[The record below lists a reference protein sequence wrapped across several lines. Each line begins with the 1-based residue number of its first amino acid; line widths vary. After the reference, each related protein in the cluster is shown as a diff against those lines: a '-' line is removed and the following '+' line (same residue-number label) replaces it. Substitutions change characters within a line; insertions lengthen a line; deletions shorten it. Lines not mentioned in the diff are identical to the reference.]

1 MLRTCV
7 NLSIYST
14 SCFIQNIHTTPIET
28 VDINVFMYRF
38 LIVSLEGQGICFSS
52 NGVPEITKATGYRKG
67 PRP

>member
-14 SCFIQNIHTTPIET
+14 SCFIQNIHTTAIET
-28 VDINVFMYRF
+28 VDKCMYRF
-38 LIVSLEGQGICFSS
+38 PIVSLEEGQGICFSS
-52 NGVPEITKATGYRKG
+52 NGVPEITKATGYRNG